1 MATTTV
7 KVVATTTVKEVA
19 TTTVKEVAKW
29 RKKKPT
35 TMLVTSKVLIIKNC
49 SFHFNNIGRGL
60 GPLIVSWM
68 VEAMG
73 SRARGYDIAMAAWWL
88 DALFMAL
95 TYFTVEADEATARGK
110 GRNKKWEKV

>member
-1 MATTTV
+1 
-7 KVVATTTVKEVA
+7 
-19 TTTVKEVAKW
+19 
-29 RKKKPT
+29 
-35 TMLVTSKVLIIKNC
+35 
-49 SFHFNNIGRGL
+49 
-60 GPLIVSWM
+60 
-68 VEAMG
+68 MG

>member
-1 MATTTV
+1 MCTLRAFCISTTLTCTRTNID
-7 KVVATTTVKEVA
+7 AI
-19 TTTVKEVAKW
+19 
-29 RKKKPT
+29 
-35 TMLVTSKVLIIKNC
+35 LVHALFTAQDTRGFVMSIFDV
-49 SFHFNNIGRGL
+49 FNNIGRGL

-88 DALFMAL
+88 DALCMAL

>member
-1 MATTTV
+1 MSIFDV
-7 KVVATTTVKEVA
+7 
-19 TTTVKEVAKW
+19 
-29 RKKKPT
+29 
-35 TMLVTSKVLIIKNC
+35 
-49 SFHFNNIGRGL
+49 FNNIGRGL

-95 TYFTVEADEATARGK
+95 TFFTVEEDEAMARGGK
-110 GRNKKWEKV
+110 KRGKNKS